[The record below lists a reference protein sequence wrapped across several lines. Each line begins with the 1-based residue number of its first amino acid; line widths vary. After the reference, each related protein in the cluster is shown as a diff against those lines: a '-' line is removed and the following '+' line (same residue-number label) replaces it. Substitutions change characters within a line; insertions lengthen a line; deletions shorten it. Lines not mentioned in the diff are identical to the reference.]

1 MTQNG
6 SDFEVRSLLVS
17 LSQRT
22 LNSTVEVGSA
32 NELLEVV
39 DTMEALGFHPP
50 PPATPL
56 SFCIFT
62 MFNRLHFN
70 D

>member
-32 NELLEVV
+32 NELLEVD

-62 MFNRLHFN
+62 VFTMTRFN
-70 D
+70 